1 MRDVDVVE
9 ADASPCTREEQE
21 VPVERERW
29 SVVAYAAIHDGAQV
43 HGRLPGTVSAAP
55 MGYPEVGVGRA
66 AGAGTVRA
74 EVETESVGR
83 EGRGLLVE
91 RRVDRLTSR
100 FLAEAYRHRPL
111 GVGERIG
118 LERQWIRVGRRA
130 ARDQ

>member
-43 HGRLPGTVSAAP
+43 HRRFPGTVSAAP

-83 EGRGLLVE
+83 EAGGLLVE
-91 RRVDRLTSR
+91 RRVDRNKVLR
-100 FLAEAYRHRPL
+100 RRPL
-111 GVGERIG
+111 GVGEGRRVELHG
-118 LERQWIRVGRRA
+118 DRVGPRLA
-130 ARDQ
+130 G